1 MVLATIL
8 LFIIMYKSNC
18 NIIENTTKV
27 IVAWAGCV
35 YFSLE
40 ILSIFHA
47 INTINSWIF
56 WGGVDLV
63 LLIISWKR
71 RNGRAIIYQCK
82 KQLKN
87 VSNCWK
93 EIVCV
98 LVLGFI
104 TLILAIKMTP
114 NNWDS
119 MTYHL
124 PRIMHWAQNGSVEHY
139 ASNSLRQITS
149 PVLAEFVNLYV
160 YVMYGRN
167 DFWFNILQWGSYVL
181 DTFLVVGITRK
192 LKCDYK
198 FSILAGLLFMTMP
211 GAFAE
216 AMTTQNDL
224 FDAMWLL
231 VFVYVLLDF
240 LQGENIVFNIECIGK
255 TVLLSFSIAFGY
267 LTKPAIMF
275 GIVIFAIGLLIAWIK
290 THVPVDVTLKL
301 FACSLGII
309 VTVLAPELI
318 RNFQSFHA
326 FSAPIAG
333 AQQLVG
339 TLDIKYLFV
348 NMLKNMFY
356 NTPNYCFTWMAPL
369 IAHGLYYLSYR
380 LGIDLDAESISEWG
394 NEFGFQTAPNFQHD
408 TAVNTILFTSAAVL
422 FILVIFFYKKMKL
435 RKMQIIYCVLAV
447 VSFVMLCVFLRWER
461 FVTRYMIGYLA
472 LLCPMV
478 AVILYNMRKSDSL
491 RKIYCLGVSVII
503 FLSFVEVVNM
513 TIYHV
518 NESLYADGIR
528 ETEYFHNW
536 KETKYVAYRDIADYI
551 KDNNIEK
558 IGILMTEDTY
568 EYPLWGMLRGYDC
581 QIEHVKVDNLS
592 GKYEDLTFQPD
603 CIFVY
608 LREDDDT
615 IYYHG
620 AEYTRIDVG
629 DYYTYLMEKV
639 E

>member
-1 MVLATIL
+1 M
-8 LFIIMYKSNC
+8 
-18 NIIENTTKV
+18 
-27 IVAWAGCV
+27 
-35 YFSLE
+35 
-40 ILSIFHA
+40 
-47 INTINSWIF
+47 
-56 WGGVDLV
+56 
-63 LLIISWKR
+63 
-71 RNGRAIIYQCK
+71 
-82 KQLKN
+82 
-87 VSNCWK
+87 
-93 EIVCV
+93 
-98 LVLGFI
+98 VLGFI

-124 PRIMHWAQNGSVEHY
+124 PRIMHWAQNESVEHY

-167 DFWFNILQWGSYVL
+167 DFGFNILQWGSYIL
-181 DTFLVVGITRK
+181 DTFLIVGIARK

-255 TVLLSFSIAFGY
+255 TALLSFSIAFGY

-301 FACSLGII
+301 FTCSLGII

-318 RNFQSFHA
+318 RNLQSFHA

-408 TAVNTILFTSAAVL
+408 TAVNTILFTSAAIL

-558 IGILMTEDTY
+558 IGILTTEDTY